1 MAYMIWGG
9 FIIVVTGLLILLR
22 EKIRTAQKQE
32 QQIREL
38 KEELKSFQGMD
49 AEQRKREIREMANII
64 HLYAS
69 LSEEETQSPALKE
82 KQRIIQ
88 KTAEELLQIAK
99 R

>member
-9 FIIVVTGLLILLR
+9 FIIVVTGLLILL
-22 EKIRTAQKQE
+22 
-32 QQIREL
+32 
-38 KEELKSFQGMD
+38 
-49 AEQRKREIREMANII
+49 
-64 HLYAS
+64 YAL

>member
-1 MAYMIWGG
+1 MRNSNRIGEVGGQYMAYMIWGG
-9 FIIVVTGLLILLR
+9 FIIVVTGLLIL
-22 EKIRTAQKQE
+22 
-32 QQIREL
+32 
-38 KEELKSFQGMD
+38 
-49 AEQRKREIREMANII
+49 
-64 HLYAS
+64 LYAS